1 MENFSLCDSMVL
13 YELTE
18 NEVLCPKCAYE
29 WISVILE
36 AGLAMH
42 AEEVCFQH

>member
-18 NEVLCPKCAYE
+18 SEALCSKCAYE
-29 WISVILE
+29 WISVSLE
-36 AGLAMH
+36 AGLGLR